1 MRVYLIRHGQT
12 AWNTSGKAQGH
23 TDVSLD
29 DLGRRQAE
37 ATGAALAELGVK
49 RILSSDLMR
58 SMQTAQPLAD
68 ALNLPIAS
76 RRELRE
82 RTFGELEGRHYTVL
96 RAWFDD
102 QAKARKLPHHKLRPK
117 GGESLADVWT
127 RLDPIIKDLFR
138 SREDTAIFSHGGSC
152 GLLMARLLKAN
163 IEVASSF
170 RFPNCAITELKRR
183 PDDVFQ
189 LMRVNCASHLKGLA
203 EEE

>member
-12 AWNTSGKAQGH
+12 AWNSSGKAQGH

-29 DLGRRQAE
+29 DVGRLQAA
-37 ATGAALAELGVK
+37 ATGRALAGLGIR
-49 RILSSDLMR
+49 RIISSDLQR
-58 SMQTAQPLAD
+58 SVETARPLAEID
-68 ALNLPIAS
+68 GLELIE

-102 QAKARKLPHHKLRPK
+102 QARLQRLPEHKLRPP
-117 GGESLADVWT
+117 GGESLADVWKRLEPIT
-127 RLDPIIKDLFR
+127 RDLFR
-138 SREDTAIFSHGGSC
+138 TREDTAIFSHGGSC
-152 GLLMARLLKAN
+152 GLLMARLLKAP
-163 IEVASSF
+163 IEVSRSF

-189 LMRVNCASHLKGLA
+189 LMRVNCSRHLCGIA
-203 EEE
+203 EGE